1 VTPSGGADDAA
12 RTDRSEGDVDG
23 DGDGDGDGQ
32 GARIDARGRRCPL
45 PILDL
50 AREIRRVPVGAT
62 VTVEA
67 DDPAA
72 DPDVR
77 AWCRMRGH
85 DLVEVTQAED
95 GTPAYTVRRRH

>member
-1 VTPSGGADDAA
+1 VI
-12 RTDRSEGDVDG
+12 V
-23 DGDGDGDGQ
+23 
-32 GARIDARGRRCPL
+32 DARGRRCPL

-50 AREIRRVPVGAT
+50 ARHIGDVPVGGT

-72 DPDVR
+72 LPDVR

-85 DLVEVTQAED
+85 EYVGAGRAED
-95 GTPAYTVRRRH
+95 GTPSYTVRRLH

>member
-1 VTPSGGADDAA
+1 VRLDC
-12 RTDRSEGDVDG
+12 
-23 DGDGDGDGQ
+23 
-32 GARIDARGRRCPL
+32 RGRRCPL

-50 AREIRRVPVGAT
+50 AKHIGDVAVGET

-72 DPDVR
+72 GPDIL

-85 DLVEVTQAED
+85 TYAGASRAAD
-95 GTPAYTVRRRH
+95 GTPAYTVRRLH

>member
-1 VTPSGGADDAA
+1 MT
-12 RTDRSEGDVDG
+12 TL
-23 DGDGDGDGQ
+23 
-32 GARIDARGRRCPL
+32 DARGRRCPL

-50 AREIRRVPVGAT
+50 ARHIGDVAVGAT
-62 VTVEA
+62 ITVEA

-72 DPDVR
+72 EPDIR

-85 DLVEVTQAED
+85 EYVGAAAATD

>member
-1 VTPSGGADDAA
+1 M
-12 RTDRSEGDVDG
+12 
-23 DGDGDGDGQ
+23 
-32 GARIDARGRRCPL
+32 ILDARGRRCPL

-50 AREIRRVPVGAT
+50 ARHIGDVGVGAT

-72 DPDVR
+72 RPDIA

-85 DLVEVTQAED
+85 EFVAAHRAAD
-95 GTPAYTVRRRH
+95 GTPAYVVRRLH